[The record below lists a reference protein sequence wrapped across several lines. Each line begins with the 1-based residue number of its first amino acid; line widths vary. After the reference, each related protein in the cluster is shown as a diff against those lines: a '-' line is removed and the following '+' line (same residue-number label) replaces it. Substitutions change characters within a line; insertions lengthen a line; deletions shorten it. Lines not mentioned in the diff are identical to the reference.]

1 MKGQTMYDDP
11 IGQIIGEY
19 YGECWLTYEGRKQ
32 GPTMYARSAVTA
44 QELLAAEHARIKAK
58 CGQAY
63 RDIYPAPSWA
73 HNFRGI
79 E

>member
-1 MKGQTMYDDP
+1 MDENVN
-11 IGQIIGEY
+11 GQIIGGD
-19 YGECWLTYEGRKQ
+19 YGQCWLTYEGRKQ

-44 QELLAAEHARIKAK
+44 RDLLAAEHARIKAE

-73 HNFRGI
+73 NNFRGI